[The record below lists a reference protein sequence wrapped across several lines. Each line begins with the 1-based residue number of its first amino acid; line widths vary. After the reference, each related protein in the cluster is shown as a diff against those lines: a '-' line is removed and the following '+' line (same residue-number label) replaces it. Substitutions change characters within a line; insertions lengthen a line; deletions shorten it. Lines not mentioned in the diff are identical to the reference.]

1 MKRLGAF
8 CRTMPALWSRK
19 TKDAEEPSRIGTSS
33 AVMSTWRLSMPRPAQ
48 ADIRCSTVCTLALPC
63 AMVEASRVPAVQ
75 PDAYG
80 AGQGLEAALLEHA
93 AILVAI
99 RRRRAARLPAP
110 SALCEGQAHL
120 GPGGDDFAPG
130 RVVEPDAVARALLA
144 GAALRLAGDLHG
156 GKACAGR
163 ALAQPVDECRRL
175 LREAGLRAQ
184 PGRIDQHR
192 QHPVE
197 HRAPG
202 GGRGGRRGGGWRGCP
217 GGRDGSAPSASG

>member
-63 AMVEASRVPAVQ
+63 AMVEASRVSVTASARTGMSTGCGRAPPRNTMPVSGCAGRRGNSTPFPPGRPA
-75 PDAYG
+75 PPAPG
-80 AGQGLEAALLEHA
+80 RGLEAALLEHA

-163 ALAQPVDECRRL
+163 ALAQPV
-175 LREAGLRAQ
+175 
-184 PGRIDQHR
+184 
-192 QHPVE
+192 
-197 HRAPG
+197 
-202 GGRGGRRGGGWRGCP
+202 
-217 GGRDGSAPSASG
+217 